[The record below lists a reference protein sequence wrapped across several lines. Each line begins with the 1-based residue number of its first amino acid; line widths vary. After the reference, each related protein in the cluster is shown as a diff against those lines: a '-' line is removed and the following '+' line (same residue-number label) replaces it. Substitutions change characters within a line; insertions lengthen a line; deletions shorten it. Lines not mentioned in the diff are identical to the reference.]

1 MPTLTFV
8 RRREVIW
15 LKIGVLVQN
24 FAGFPDT
31 GRSTRACVDLAM
43 HAERVGFDSVWVTD
57 HIVLPRDRVARYP
70 HNDSGT
76 FPYSWEQDIHDPIVL
91 LGALA
96 QATQRVEIGV
106 AVLVIPYRHPL
117 TTAKMLAT
125 ADQLAEGRLI
135 LGAGVGWLKDEFDAL
150 GLPDEVFAHR
160 GSVTEDYL
168 RAMREAWTA
177 DGVASYEG
185 AFVRFRDVG
194 TFPRPARLPHLPI
207 WVGGKGDRALRRA
220 ARLGDG
226 YLAIASDPT
235 RLRSEVSRLHDLA
248 RDTGR
253 DPASLTV
260 ALIEGIAVS
269 GAPLGPDR
277 ARLHGSP
284 SQIVEGLHAFAEAG
298 LQHLVA
304 GVRLAGN
311 ATYGAA
317 VEALDTVASAVL
329 PDVR

>member
-1 MPTLTFV
+1 M
-8 RRREVIW
+8 
-15 LKIGVLVQN
+15 KIGVLVQN

-31 GRSTRACVDLAM
+31 GRSTRACVDLAV

-57 HIVLPRDRVARYP
+57 HIVLPRDRVAPYP
-70 HNDSGT
+70 HNESGT
-76 FPYSWEQDIHDPIVL
+76 FPYSWQQDIHDPIVL

-96 QATQRVEIGV
+96 QATQRVELGV

-150 GLPDEVFAHR
+150 GLADELFTHR

-177 DGVASYEG
+177 DGAASYDG
-185 AFVRFRDVG
+185 AYVCFRDVG
-194 TFPRPARLPHLPI
+194 TYPRPARSPHIPI

-220 ARLGDG
+220 VRLGDG
-226 YLAIASDPT
+226 YLAISSDAAT
-235 RLRSEVSRLHDLA
+235 LRAEVSRLREFAHNEG
-248 RDTGR
+248 RDT
-253 DPASLTV
+253 ASLTV
-260 ALIEGIAVS
+260 GLIEGIVVS
-269 GAPLGPDR
+269 NVPLGADR
-277 ARLHGSP
+277 SPLHGSP
-284 SQIVEGLHAFAEAG
+284 SQIVDGLHEFADAG

-304 GVRLAGN
+304 GIRLAGD
-311 ATYGAA
+311 ATFDAA
-317 VEALDTVASAVL
+317 VAALERVAAEIL
-329 PDVR
+329 PLVR

>member
-1 MPTLTFV
+1 
-8 RRREVIW
+8 

-31 GRSTRACVDLAM
+31 GRGTRACVDLAV
-43 HAERVGFDSVWVTD
+43 HAERLGFDSVWVTD
-57 HIVLPRDRVARYP
+57 HIVLPRERVARYP

-76 FPYSWEQDIHDPIVL
+76 FPYSWQQDIHDPIVL

-96 QATQRVEIGV
+96 QATQRVELGV

-125 ADQLAEGRLI
+125 ADQLAQGRLI

-150 GLPDEVFAHR
+150 GLSDEVFVHR

-177 DGVASYEG
+177 DGAASYEG
-185 AFVRFRDVG
+185 AYVRFRDVG
-194 TFPRPARLPHLPI
+194 TFPRPARVPHIPI

-220 ARLGDG
+220 VRLGDG
-226 YLAIASDPT
+226 YLAISSDAAT
-235 RLRSEVSRLHDLA
+235 LRTEVSRLHDFA
-248 RDTGR
+248 RDERR
-253 DPASLTV
+253 DPESITV
-260 ALIEGIAVS
+260 GLIEGIVVS
-269 GAPLGPDR
+269 DVALGSDGPP
-277 ARLHGSP
+277 LHGSP
-284 SQIVEGLHAFAEAG
+284 SQIVEGLHTFADAG

-304 GVRLAGN
+304 GVRLAGD
-311 ATYGAA
+311 ATFGAA
-317 VEALDTVASAVL
+317 VAALECVAAEVL
-329 PDVR
+329 PCVR

>member
-1 MPTLTFV
+1 M
-8 RRREVIW
+8 
-15 LKIGVLVQN
+15 KIGVLVQN

-31 GRSTRACVDLAM
+31 GRSTRACVDLAV

-57 HIVLPRDRVARYP
+57 HIVLPRERAARYP

-76 FPYSWEQDIHDPIVL
+76 FPYSWQQDIHDPIVL

-96 QATQRVEIGV
+96 QATQRVELGV

-150 GLPDEVFAHR
+150 GLTDEVFTHR

-168 RAMREAWTA
+168 RAMCAAWTA
-177 DGVASYEG
+177 DGAASYDG
-185 AFVRFRDVG
+185 AYVRFRDVG
-194 TFPRPARLPHLPI
+194 TFPRPARAPHVPI

-220 ARLGDG
+220 VRLGDG
-226 YLAIASDPT
+226 YLAISSDAAT
-235 RLRSEVSRLHDLA
+235 LRTEVSRLHGFA
-248 RDTGR
+248 RDEGR

-260 ALIEGIAVS
+260 GLIERILVS
-269 GAPLGPDR
+269 DASLGADR
-277 ARLHGSP
+277 SPLHGSP
-284 SQIVEGLHAFAEAG
+284 SQIVEGLLTFADAG

-304 GVRLAGN
+304 GIRLAGD
-311 ATYGAA
+311 ATFDAA
-317 VEALDTVASAVL
+317 VAALERVAATVL
-329 PDVR
+329 PHVR